1 MLPYETAEY
10 RNNQAYFEDYYT
22 DIELPA
28 LAAKAH
34 PKAAIGLRNREM
46 AERADLI
53 ICYIEHQSGGA
64 YQAVQYAEKLGKTVI
79 NLAEE
84 VDFWPHYW
92 NLQ

>member
-1 MLPYETAEY
+1 MKPPSTGTIRLTLRTTIQILNCPLW
-10 RNNQAYFEDYYT
+10 RQRHIRKRQSD
-22 DIELPA
+22 
-28 LAAKAH
+28 
-34 PKAAIGLRNREM
+34 LRNREM

-84 VDFWPHYW
+84 VDF
-92 NLQ
+92 